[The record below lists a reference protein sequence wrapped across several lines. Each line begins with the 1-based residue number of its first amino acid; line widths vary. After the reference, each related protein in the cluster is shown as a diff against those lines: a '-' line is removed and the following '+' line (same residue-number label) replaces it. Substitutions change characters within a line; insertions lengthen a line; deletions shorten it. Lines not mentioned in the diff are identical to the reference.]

1 MKYYCLNCFTFYHE
15 KHRGPCL
22 SEPLQEYKSA
32 SNQPLNS
39 LLSVRTW
46 RRCTPNHFQKESSV
60 RDRCGET
67 LQINFTF
74 EALVGADFIFSLPL
88 DVGMKCVAVIVLYCT
103 SLSKS
108 ESLEI
113 PSSPRRSCVS
123 LITSIRYVT
132 GNQTWI
138 KIKADS
144 LKETGKH
151 ERAQQRWKGGGGVG
165 EGERG
170 GGGRGVVFPW

>member
-1 MKYYCLNCFTFYHE
+1 MMKCYCLHCFTFYHE

-46 RRCTPNHFQKESSV
+46 GRCAPNHFQKKSSV

-74 EALVGADFIFSLPL
+74 EALVGADFISSLP
-88 DVGMKCVAVIVLYCT
+88 
-103 SLSKS
+103 
-108 ESLEI
+108 
-113 PSSPRRSCVS
+113 PRRGNEVCCCYRT
-123 LITSIRYVT
+123 LLYVPQQVREP
-132 GNQTWI
+132 GDPFFSSEELCLFNNIYQI
-138 KIKADS
+138 CH
-144 LKETGKH
+144 GKSNP
-151 ERAQQRWKGGGGVG
+151 G
-165 EGERG
+165 
-170 GGGRGVVFPW
+170 